1 MGLELFFQ
9 RSTGVA
15 IQALVYLAI
24 QAPGKL
30 SPTHEIAAQAAVP
43 EAYLAKILQRLTL
56 AGLVRAFRGSG
67 KGVELGRPAEEIP
80 LSSVI
85 VAAQGSIDSDKCV
98 LGFNACSEEHP
109 CLLHSEWLPHR
120 VAIQKMTESTTV
132 ADLVRF
138 LRGSSAA
145 VAPVAEA
152 ISSPAD
158 DTSEGRTRG

>member
-1 MGLELFFQ
+1 MLFQ

-24 QAPGKL
+24 QVPGKL

-43 EAYLAKILQRLTL
+43 EAYLAKVLQRLAL
-56 AGLVRAFRGSG
+56 AGLVRTFRGCG

-80 LSSVI
+80 LSSVM
-85 VAAQGSIDSDKCV
+85 VAAQGSLASDNCV
-98 LGFNACSEEHP
+98 LGLSVCSEEYP

-120 VAIQKMTESTTV
+120 AAIQEMMVSTTV

-138 LRGSSAA
+138 LRGSPAGAA
-145 VAPVAEA
+145 SVAEA
-152 ISSPAD
+152 ISSPVPPRAD
-158 DTSEGRTRG
+158 SG